1 MKLMRPIWKGA
12 VSFGLVYVPVKMF
25 AATEK
30 KDVKFNYLH
39 AGCHTP
45 IQYRRYCPACE
56 RDVPAEE
63 IVRGY
68 QYEKGR
74 YVVLREEDLEALP
87 VDGAHNVEILDFMDL
102 SGIDPIYYDKAYY
115 LAPAAGGEKVYEL
128 LKRAMQETGKAAVAR
143 VAIRS
148 KVSLAVLRVTG
159 EALSMSTMFY
169 PDEVRDAGGIE
180 EMHYRVELH
189 ENEINMAVSLIES
202 LSAPFEPQKYTDTH
216 RQALMEL
223 IQARVAGE
231 AVVAPAAPEAAK
243 VVDLMEA
250 LKASIDQAQSKR
262 GASGAEATGE
272 KGGRPGRRKK
282 SEATVTGNP
291 GRRRK
296 SS

>member
-1 MKLMRPIWKGA
+1 MRPVWKGA

-25 AATEK
+25 TATEK

-39 AGCHTP
+39 VKCNTP
-45 IQYRRYCPACE
+45 IQYRRYCSACDQ
-56 RDVPAEE
+56 DVPMEE

-74 YVVLREEDLEALP
+74 YVVLREGDLEVLP
-87 VDGAHNVEILDFMDL
+87 PGGPHNVEILDFVDL
-102 SGIDPIYYDKAYY
+102 ARIDPVYYDKAYY
-115 LAPAAGGEKVYEL
+115 LAPAAGGEKVYAL

-148 KVSLAVLRVTG
+148 KVSLAVLRAAG
-159 EALSMSTMFY
+159 ETLSMSTMFY
-169 PDEVRDAGGIE
+169 PDEVRDAGAIE
-180 EMHYRVELH
+180 EVHYQVELS
-189 ENEINMAVSLIES
+189 ENEIKMAVSLIER
-202 LSAPFEPQKYTDTH
+202 LSAPFEPQKYTDTR
-216 RQALMEL
+216 RQALMDL

-231 AVVAPAAPEAAK
+231 AMVAPAAPEAAK

-250 LKASIDQAQSKR
+250 LKASIDLAQSKR
-262 GASGAEATGE
+262 DAAGAQAGE
-272 KGGRPGRRKK
+272 KGGRPARRKK
-282 SEATVTGNP
+282 SGNEATVTGNP